1 MSDQVVVPAWWH
13 SPELD
18 KLDRRTRKTREA
30 LYVAMAE
37 LLSEKRLQDI
47 SVTEL
52 ARRADVNRSTFY
64 MHFQDIYSMVE
75 CMQRDFTDTV
85 KAVLRERGEE
95 LATGS
100 VRPTFET
107 LYSYFR
113 DHRKMFDLVF
123 GAKGVDSFYGDVAT
137 VISETLLEVLPLDCS
152 LPEQTAL
159 YIMDFVARGSIGLA
173 KAWVERGCVEDVDAM
188 VELNTALVDSVR
200 TGMHD
205 AERWDTGARGNCPI
219 FR

>member
-13 SPELD
+13 SPGLD

-64 MHFQDIYSMVE
+64 MHFQDVYSMAE
-75 CMQRDFTDTV
+75 CMQHDFTETV
-85 KAVLRERGEE
+85 KAVLRERGDE

-100 VRPTFET
+100 VEPTLRS

-113 DHRKMFDLVF
+113 DNRKMFDIVF

-137 VISETLLEVLPLDCS
+137 VISETLLDVLPFDCN

-173 KAWVERGCVEDVDAM
+173 KGWVDRGCIEDVDAM
-188 VELNTALVDSVR
+188 VALNTALIDSIR
-200 TGMHD
+200 TGMR
-205 AERWDTGARGNCPI
+205 AIE
-219 FR
+219 